1 MEVQAIKKESEEKPK
16 MAEFLKIMLTG
27 ATEEEQAIF
36 ESTPAEFS
44 LTTME
49 KTPETIKEFKLYTG
63 KDEILEIIK
72 RGIPQN
78 CYFEVA
84 AIDEVKKDGDN
95 EAQIIYISKLYL
107 IEKPTEKNIP
117 QAQSIR
123 PNTAIINNSKMA
135 KALKTI
141 EADTRE
147 YGGSKLCIDRK
158 KQVNIKVSL
167 NYDDVVLSGRPLTAF
182 DKVIYNTV
190 CSLYEA
196 GNEYFNLAMI
206 YRAMN
211 GQTDSEYVT
220 KEALKPIEE
229 SIEASKMRIFKYDAT
244 EQAKAW
250 NGNIKAATYEGYFLP
265 VEKLTVQ
272 FKNSTTPESCYRFLK
287 APPLFNYS
295 KGIKQIISHDIKL
308 LDTSKTVGRYTP
320 ELAVIKEYLIQ
331 RISDIKSN
339 KNTVTNTNIKYSS
352 LFAECDI
359 DEATLTPT
367 EKNRKRDRIKK
378 LLDHLKANGFIKD
391 YSEYKKGRSLE
402 GITIII

>member
-1 MEVQAIKKESEEKPK
+1 

-49 KTPETIKEFKLYTG
+49 KTPEKIKDCKLYTG
-63 KDEILEIIK
+63 KAEILEIIK
-72 RGIPQN
+72 KGISEN

-84 AIDEVKKDGDN
+84 AIDEVKKDSN
-95 EAQIIYISKLYL
+95 EGQIIYISKLYL
-107 IEKPTEKNIP
+107 IEKPTATQDIP
-117 QAQSIR
+117 QIPQPQSIR

-141 EADTRE
+141 EQQTQE
-147 YGGSKLCIDRK
+147 HGGYQICIDRK

-167 NYDDVVLSGRPLTAF
+167 NYDDVILSGRPLTAF
-182 DKVIYNTV
+182 DKVIYNTI

-229 SIEASKMRIFKYDAT
+229 SIELSKLRIFKYDAT

-331 RISDIKSN
+331 RISDMKSN
-339 KNTVTNTNIKYSS
+339 NNTVTNTNIKYSS

-359 DEATLTPT
+359 DEAKISQT
-367 EKNRKRDRIKK
+367 EKNRKRERIKK

-391 YSEYKKGRSLE
+391 YSEYKKGRAFE
-402 GITIII
+402 GITIVI

>member
-1 MEVQAIKKESEEKPK
+1 

-49 KTPETIKEFKLYTG
+49 KTPEKIKDCKLYTG
-63 KDEILEIIK
+63 KADILEIIK
-72 RGIPQN
+72 KGIPEN

-84 AIDEVKKDGDN
+84 AIDEVKKDSN

-107 IEKPTEKNIP
+107 IEKPTAKQDIP
-117 QAQSIR
+117 QIPQPQSIR

-141 EADTRE
+141 EADTKD
-147 YGGSKLCIDRK
+147 YGGSKICIDRK

-167 NYDDVVLSGRPLTAF
+167 NYDDVILSGRPLTAF
-182 DKVIYNTV
+182 DKVIYNTI

-196 GNEYFNLAMI
+196 GNEYFNLAMV

-211 GQTDSEYVT
+211 GQTASEDVK
-220 KEALKPIEE
+220 KETLKPIEE
-229 SIEASKMRIFKYDAT
+229 SIEQSKMRIFKYDAT

-265 VEKLTVQ
+265 VEKITVQ

-295 KGIKQIISHDIKL
+295 KGIKQVISHDIKL
-308 LDTSKTVGRYTP
+308 LDTRKTVGNYTP

-331 RISDIKSN
+331 RISDMKSN
-339 KNTVTNTNIKYSS
+339 NNTVTNPNIKYSS
-352 LFAECDI
+352 LFDECDI
-359 DEATLTPT
+359 DESTLSQT
-367 EKNRKRDRIKK
+367 EKNRKRAKIKK
-378 LLDHLKANGFIKD
+378 LLDHLKLNGFIKD
-391 YSEYKKGRSLE
+391 YSEYKKGRTFE
-402 GITIII
+402 GVTIIV

>member
-1 MEVQAIKKESEEKPK
+1 
-16 MAEFLKIMLTG
+16 MAEFLKIMLTD

-36 ESTPAEFS
+36 ESVEAEFKIIT
-44 LTTME
+44 LE
-49 KTPETIKEFKLYTG
+49 DPDKIIEYETLRQYKGKE
-63 KDEILEIIK
+63 EILELIK
-72 RGIPQN
+72 KGIPEN
-78 CYFEVA
+78 SYFSIVG
-84 AIDEVKKDGDN
+84 IDEIKGDSEN
-95 EAQIIYISKLYL
+95 GTQAIYISKLYL
-107 IEKPTEKNIP
+107 IENPQEKAPKQDDLP
-117 QAQSIR
+117 QPQSIR
-123 PNTAIINNSKMA
+123 PNTAIINNSKIA
-135 KALKTI
+135 KALQTI
-141 EADTRE
+141 EADTAA

-167 NYDDVVLSGRPLTAF
+167 NFDDVTLSGRPLTAF

-196 GNEYFNLAMI
+196 GNEYFNLAMV

-229 SIEASKMRIFKYDAT
+229 SIELSKLRIFKYDAT

-287 APPLFNYS
+287 APPLFSYS

-308 LDTSKTVGRYTP
+308 LDTTKSVGRYTP

-331 RISDIKSN
+331 RISDMKSN
-339 KNTVTNTNIKYSS
+339 KNTVTNTNIKYAS
-352 LFAECDI
+352 LYAECDI
-359 DEATLTPT
+359 EEAKISQT
-367 EKNRKRDRIKK
+367 EKNRKRERIKK
-378 LLDHLKANGFIKD
+378 ILEHLKQNGFIKG
-391 YSEYKKGRSLE
+391 YSEYKKGRTFE
-402 GITIII
+402 GITIYV

>member
-1 MEVQAIKKESEEKPK
+1 
-16 MAEFLKIMLTG
+16 MAEFLKIMLTD

-36 ESTPAEFS
+36 ESVEAEFS
-44 LTTME
+44 IITLEDPE
-49 KTPETIKEFKLYTG
+49 KITEYELLKQYKG
-63 KDEILEIIK
+63 KAEILELI
-72 RGIPQN
+72 RAGIPDN
-78 CYFEVA
+78 CYFGIVG
-84 AIDEVKKDGDN
+84 IDEIKTDSEN
-95 EAQIIYISKLYL
+95 RTQAIYVSKLYL
-107 IEKPTEKNIP
+107 IEKPAAKEPKADSLP
-117 QAQSIR
+117 QPQSIR

-141 EADTRE
+141 EEDTRTL
-147 YGGSKLCIDRK
+147 GASKLCIDNK
-158 KQVNIKVSL
+158 KKVNIIVQL
-167 NYDDVVLSGRPLTAF
+167 NYDDVTLSGRPLTAF
-182 DKVIYNTV
+182 DKVIYNTI

-196 GNEYFNLAMI
+196 GNEYFNLSMV

-229 SIEASKMRIFKYDAT
+229 SIEQAKLRIFKYDAT

-250 NGNIKAATYEGYFLP
+250 NINVKAATYEGYFLP

-320 ELAVIKEYLIQ
+320 ELAVFKEYLIQ
-331 RISDIKSN
+331 RISDMKSN
-339 KNTVTNTNIKYSS
+339 NNTVTNTNIKYSS

-359 DEATLTPT
+359 NEAEISQT
-367 EKNRKRDRIKK
+367 EKNRKRERIKK

-391 YSEYKKGRSLE
+391 YREYKKGRAFE
-402 GITIII
+402 GITITI

>member
-1 MEVQAIKKESEEKPK
+1 

-49 KTPETIKEFKLYTG
+49 KTG
-63 KDEILEIIK
+63 KAEILEIIK
-72 RGIPQN
+72 KGISEN

-84 AIDEVKKDGDN
+84 AIDEVKKDSN
-95 EAQIIYISKLYL
+95 EGQIIYISKLYL
-107 IEKPTEKNIP
+107 IEKPTATQDIP
-117 QAQSIR
+117 QIPQPQSIR

-141 EADTRE
+141 EADTKE
-147 YGGSKLCIDRK
+147 YGGSKICIDRK

-167 NYDDVVLSGRPLTAF
+167 NYDDVILSGRPLTAF
-182 DKVIYNTV
+182 DKVIYNTI

-229 SIEASKMRIFKYDAT
+229 SIELSKLRIFKYDAT

-320 ELAVIKEYLIQ
+320 ELAVFKEYLIQ
-331 RISDIKSN
+331 RISDMKSN
-339 KNTVTNTNIKYSS
+339 NNTVTNTNIKYSS

-359 DEATLTPT
+359 DEAKISQT
-367 EKNRKRDRIKK
+367 EKNRKRERIKK

-391 YSEYKKGRSLE
+391 YSEYKKGRAFE
-402 GITIII
+402 GITIVI

>member
-1 MEVQAIKKESEEKPK
+1 
-16 MAEFLKIMLTG
+16 MAEFLKIMLTD
-27 ATEEEQAIF
+27 ATEEEQTIF
-36 ESTPAEFS
+36 ESTTAEFS
-44 LTTME
+44 IITLE
-49 KTPETIKEFKLYTG
+49 DPERITEYNILGLYKG
-63 KDEILEIIK
+63 KAEILEVIK
-72 RGIPQN
+72 NGIPES
-78 CYFEVA
+78 CYFGIVG
-84 AIDEVKKDGDN
+84 IDEIKSDSDSK
-95 EAQIIYISKLYL
+95 AQAIYISKLYL
-107 IEKPTEKNIP
+107 IEKPAAKTQDIRHIP
-117 QAQSIR
+117 QPQSIR

-141 EADTRE
+141 EADTAE
-147 YGGSKLCIDRK
+147 YGGSKICIDRK

-167 NYDDVVLSGRPLTAF
+167 NYDDVILSGRPLTAF
-182 DKVIYNTV
+182 DKVVYNTI

-196 GNEYFNLAMI
+196 GNEYFNLAMV

-229 SIEASKMRIFKYDAT
+229 SIELSKLRIFKYDAT

-272 FKNSTTPESCYRFLK
+272 FRNSTNPESCYRFLK

-331 RISDIKSN
+331 RISDMKSN

-352 LFAECDI
+352 LYADCDI
-359 DEATLTPT
+359 DETTLTQT
-367 EKNRKRDRIKK
+367 EKNRKRERIKK
-378 LLDHLKANGFIKD
+378 LLEHLKLNGYIKD
-391 YSEYKKGRSLE
+391 YSEYKKGRSFE